1 MGLHIKKS
9 VRRIFRPRGFAKKID
24 LYKQLRLGV
33 RRLRDKLGL
42 GRLAGSSSVTSA
54 SGVAA
59 SPYGATGSIVGR
71 Y

>member
-1 MGLHIKKS
+1 MGLHIKKT
-9 VRRIFRPRGFAKKID
+9 VRKIFRPRGFAKKID

-33 RRLRDKLGL
+33 RRLRDKW
-42 GRLAGSSSVTSA
+42 RLAGPSSVTSA
-54 SGVAA
+54 SGVAG